1 MALLVVLVLL
11 VLLARLLTLAVGDD
25 RSTALVLITVFAAP
39 KVPAPENK
47 IGKIRSL
54 IQNL

>member
-1 MALLVVLVLL
+1 MALLVVL
-11 VLLARLLTLAVGDD
+11 VLLARLLTLAAGFD
-25 RSTALVLITVFAAP
+25 RSTALVLITVFAVP
-39 KVPAPENK
+39 KLPAPENE

>member
-1 MALLVVLVLL
+1 MALLV

-25 RSTALVLITVFAAP
+25 RSTALVLITVFAVP
-39 KVPAPENK
+39 KLPAPENE
-47 IGKIRSL
+47 IGKLRSL